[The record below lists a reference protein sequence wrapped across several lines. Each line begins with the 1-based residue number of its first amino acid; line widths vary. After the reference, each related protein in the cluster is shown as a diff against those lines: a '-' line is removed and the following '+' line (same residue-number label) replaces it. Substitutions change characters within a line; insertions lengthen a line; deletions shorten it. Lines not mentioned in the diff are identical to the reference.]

1 MKFINKIQ
9 NLVVRIQEPK
19 YEIMYNVKD
28 IFPLPLAG
36 EG

>member
-9 NLVVRIQEPK
+9 NLGVRIQEPEYK
-19 YEIMYNVKD
+19 IMYNVKD
-28 IFPLPLAG
+28 VFPLPLAG